1 MFSKKCIFAG
11 KIEVMKILTE
21 QITVGQLMQIES
33 ERFFDYMVKGVVDV
47 QKRIIAVNA
56 ELHADLETY
65 LRENGSEEKYLFGI
79 NILDDGE
86 VEYDSLINIS
96 RNRDMGYPRGGR
108 TVADE
113 ETRKEIDKIVELW
126 IRK

>member
-11 KIEVMKILTE
+11 KTEVMKILTE
-21 QITVGQLMQIES
+21 PITVEQLMQIES

-65 LRENGSEEKYLFGI
+65 LRENGSEEKNLFGI

-86 VEYDSLINIS
+86 VEYDSLINIT

-113 ETRKEIDKIVELW
+113 ETRKEIDKIVEIW